1 MLLRA
6 LSLACVVTAVVAC
19 EGEGVPVPIPCGP
32 LEDFPPVSLVLERR
46 CGTLD
51 CHGALARP
59 LKIYSGNGLR
69 LATLEEIGDA
79 GVAQENETI
88 PGGRATS
95 PEEFEANWRSV
106 CGLEPEKT
114 LRVVTGEI
122 PPEDLMVLRK
132 PLLLEEHKGAQLFLE
147 GDPGATCVS
156 CWFRGF
162 PEVVECLDAEAGC
175 ALAIQQQL

>member
-1 MLLRA
+1 MKRA
-6 LSLACVVTAVVAC
+6 LLALVALATLAGC
-19 EGEGVPVPIPCGP
+19 EGEGVPLAVPCGP
-32 LEDFPPVSLVLERR
+32 LDEFPRVSLVLERR

-51 CHGALARP
+51 CHGSLARP

-69 LATLEEIGDA
+69 LGTLDEITDP
-79 GVAQENETI
+79 GVAQGNETV
-88 PGGRATS
+88 PGGRATTE
-95 PEEFEANWRSV
+95 EEFEANWRSI

-114 LRVVTGEI
+114 IRVIAGEI

-132 PLLLEEHKGAQLFLE
+132 PLLLEDHKGAQLFLE
-147 GDPGATCVS
+147 GDPGATCLS

-162 PEVVECLDAEAGC
+162 PDVVECLDAEEGC